1 MKGAFNNKT
10 HIYTKENVSTVIE
23 YGRMHG
29 VRVIPEFDT
38 PVSKLVIVI
47 AFFPQD
53 LFPFS
58 YFVHFLFGCWCNVER
73 AHFPQIL
80 VESQTIYVGRGC

>member
-29 VRVIPEFDT
+29 VRVIPEIDT
-38 PVSKLVIVI
+38 PVSKFFIVI

-58 YFVHFLFGCWCNVER
+58 YFVHFFVWVLVQR

-80 VESQTIYVGRGC
+80 VESQTIYLGRGC